1 MDGWPKPLY
10 QCNPHKKCIATSAL
24 LSHIPSQSEE
34 KTRALAAGKSSACLH
49 ETGGDCILLAAVKKN
64 ILSSFLRA
72 LSKGAYHIILGLG
85 PVEASLGSNTKTCWS
100 VIVISRPVLCQ
111 RIILAFMIYALRDY
125 ARRVQWRSVG
135 KNTHAL

>member
-1 MDGWPKPLY
+1 MN
-10 QCNPHKKCIATSAL
+10 CNLFRSLSYRIAGRRKNTSLGCRQKFFCLPARDRGRL
-24 LSHIPSQSEE
+24 HSVSCSE
-34 KTRALAAGKSSACLH
+34 
-49 ETGGDCILLAAVKKN
+49 KKN

-111 RIILAFMIYALRDY
+111 RIILAFMLYAIRDY
-125 ARRVQWRSVG
+125 ARRVQCSGEVLVKIHMHCNCCTVWYG
-135 KNTHAL
+135 IL